1 MEPIKVIVAEDEF
14 FTREGICK
22 LFEDESDIQVIAR
35 ADQGEKAVDL
45 VMEHNPDVLL
55 LDIRMPPGI
64 DGVEVIKRLRA
75 LGSEI
80 FIIALTQEK
89 RLVKL
94 VEKVGGNG
102 FVPKDKYQMLVYT
115 VRCVARTG
123 SNIFINPEISE
134 KFKEAFERVED
145 ANLTPSEQEVWR
157 LIAYKNEE
165 IARKLNK
172 TTGRIRNLVAEIYF
186 KLDIPPHGEVPQ
198 RIVAMEL
205 ARAYGVLEEP
215 SALSL

>member
-1 MEPIKVIVAEDEF
+1 MEK
-14 FTREGICK
+14 EG
-22 LFEDESDIQVIAR
+22 DIQIIAQ
-35 ADQGEKAVDL
+35 ADQGEKAIEL
-45 VMEHNPDVLL
+45 VMEHKPDVLL

-64 DGVEVIKRLRA
+64 DGVEVISKLRE
-75 LGSEI
+75 LGSEA

-94 VEKVGGNG
+94 VEKMGGNG

-123 SNIFINPEISE
+123 SNIFINPEVSE
-134 KFKEAFERVED
+134 KYKEAYERVED
-145 ANLTPSEQEVWR
+145 ARLTPSEEEVWR

-165 IARKLNK
+165 TARRLNK

-186 KLDIPPHGEVPQ
+186 KLDIPPHGDVSQ

-215 SALSL
+215 PALSL